1 MQKSDVITNKDLLIS
16 HLTSNKTEA
25 ENESIRNLV
34 NRMKYHKI
42 SQPVISVSFT
52 TTSIIAGAQDTFNAV
67 HEYIKERNMNAHIVR
82 TGSLGLVNAEPLVK
96 IQLPGK
102 SRITFRKVLPEKVSD
117 ILDAV
122 FNNFIPYEHV
132 LGQEANALHEPWE
145 NIDFINELPFFKNQ
159 KRRILKNCGMIDPE
173 SIEEY
178 IAHSG
183 YKHYLNAIRYHTP
196 EEICDLIEDSGLRGR
211 GGEGYPAA
219 KKWKNTLFTSAEK
232 KYLVCNASESDPGA
246 FMERMIMESDP
257 HSLIEAVAIAAYAV
271 GAQKAY
277 IHLESEY
284 NLACRRLQQ
293 AVDQARSYGLLGDD
307 IYSSGFNLN
316 MLIHQG
322 PGAYVCGEET
332 ALIASLE
339 GKRGMPRPK
348 PPYPSQSGL
357 HRQPTLVNNLET
369 LLNVPLIM
377 KDGPTKFKQ
386 IGVNN
391 SYGTKIFSLSGKI
404 ERNGLVE
411 VPMGTSLRE
420 LIYKIGGGLPD
431 NKHLKGLLIGGPAG
445 GALTY
450 EQLDTRIDY
459 EPLKALGCPLGS
471 GAVVVM
477 DESTCLLD
485 TMKYYMDFLK
495 KESCGKCIPCREGTR
510 RMHEILENITQRP
523 QQENGSFTL
532 ERFKGIMNLERIAGV
547 VRETSLCGLGQR
559 AANPVLSTINAFRE
573 EYDEHIFE
581 RKCRANVCQ
590 ELSTFYIDVD
600 KCTGCTICAQKCPTL
615 AIVGSIK
622 KPHFIVQERCIG
634 CGLCYESCKFDAII
648 RK

>member
-1 MQKSDVITNKDLLIS
+1 MQKSETKNNKYLLIRY
-16 HLTSNKTEA
+16 LTNNNTEA

-34 NRMKYHKI
+34 DRIKYHKI
-42 SQPVISVSFT
+42 SQPVISVSYT
-52 TTSIIAGAQDTFNAV
+52 TTSIIAGAEDTFNAV
-67 HEYIKERNMNAHIVR
+67 CEHIKERNMNARIVR

-102 SRITFRKVLPEKVSD
+102 SRLTFNKVLPEKVSD

-122 FNNFIPYEHV
+122 FNNFIPYEHL

-145 NIDFINELPFFKNQ
+145 NIDFINELPFFTNQ

-178 IAHSG
+178 IVHSG

-257 HSLIEAVAIAAYAV
+257 HSLIEAAAIAAYAV
-271 GAQKAY
+271 GAQKAFIY
-277 IHLESEY
+277 LESEY

-293 AVDQARSYGLLGDD
+293 AIDQARSYGLLGDD

-357 HRQPTLVNNLET
+357 HQQPTVVNNLET
-369 LLNVPLIM
+369 LLNVPIIL
-377 KDGPTKFKQ
+377 KDGPTQFKQ
-386 IGVNN
+386 IGINN

-459 EPLKALGCPLGS
+459 ESLKALGCPLGS

-477 DESTCLLD
+477 DEDICLLD
-485 TMKYYMDFLK
+485 TVKFYMDFLK

-523 QQENGSFTL
+523 QQENGSYTL

-634 CGLCYESCKFDAII
+634 CGICYDSCKFNAII